1 VAVLKIAWRSLRRHR
16 RRSIITGAAVAL
28 GLALML
34 IFIGLNDDGHARM
47 IDIGIHMGA
56 GHVVVQGNGYQ
67 QDQTLDHIVSDPEA
81 VMAAARRVPEV
92 RHVAARVRAGGLL
105 SSGVESTA
113 VAVNGVDPTVEP
125 QVSTIAQERALVA
138 GSYLRPATELE
149 FENQPADIYVGKDLA
164 RRLQLELGDRVVLTV
179 SPRGGGRPSSA
190 AFLVRGIFRTGM
202 DELDGFYVEIPIEQ
216 AQSLLALGGGVTQV
230 ALLIDDVK
238 NAGRVAAEMRRE
250 LGERADLEVLPWQ
263 QALRELYEYVLIDD
277 AGMYVL
283 MAVVF
288 LIIGIG
294 IFNTVLMSVL
304 ERTHEFG
311 VMMAIGTSGRRIFA
325 IVVVEALLLGVFATA
340 VGLGIGLGVH
350 SWIAS
355 TGIDV
360 TALYG
365 EGFEFAGIV
374 FEGRI
379 YSLLTTATV
388 VRWCL
393 IVIGLVVASALY
405 PAWRTTRLEPVEA
418 MRHV

>member
-1 VAVLKIAWRSLRRHR
+1 MAVLKLAWRSLRRHR
-16 RRSIITGAAVAL
+16 RRSIITGAAVSL

-34 IFIGLNDDGHARM
+34 IFVGINDDGHARM

-56 GHVVVQGNGYQ
+56 GHVVVQGRGYQ
-67 QDQTLDHIVSDPEA
+67 QDQTLDHIVGDPEA
-81 VMAAARRVPEV
+81 VLEAARSLPEV
-92 RHVAARVRAGGLL
+92 RQVAPRVRAGGLL

-113 VAVNGVDPTVEP
+113 VAVNGVDPTIEP
-125 QVSTIAQERALVA
+125 LVSTIAREDALVA
-138 GSYLRPATELE
+138 GSYLRSPSELD

-190 AFLVRGIFRTGM
+190 AFLVRGVFRTGM

-216 AQSLLALGGGVTQV
+216 AQSLLALDGGVTQV
-230 ALLIDDVK
+230 ALLIDDVRDT
-238 NAGRVAAEMRRE
+238 GRVTGAMRRL
-250 LGERADLEVLPWQ
+250 LGEGGDLEVLPWQ
-263 QALRELYEYVLIDD
+263 EALRELYEYVLIDD
-277 AGMYVL
+277 AGMYML

-304 ERTHEFG
+304 ERTREFG
-311 VMMAIGTSGRRIFA
+311 VMMAIGTSGRRMFA
-325 IVVVEALLLGVFATA
+325 VVVIEALLLGVFATVA
-340 VGLGIGLGVH
+340 GLGLGLGVH
-350 SWIAS
+350 SWLAS
-355 TGIDV
+355 TGLDV

-388 VRWCL
+388 VKWCF
-393 IVIGLVVASALY
+393 IVIGIVVASALY
-405 PAWRTTRLEPVEA
+405 PAWRTTRLKPVEA